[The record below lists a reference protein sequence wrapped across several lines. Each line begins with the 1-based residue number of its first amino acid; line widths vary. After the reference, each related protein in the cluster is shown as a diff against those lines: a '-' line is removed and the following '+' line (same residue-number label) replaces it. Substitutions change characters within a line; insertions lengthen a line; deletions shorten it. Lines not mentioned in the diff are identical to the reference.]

1 MKKKV
6 LSLFSSRV
14 LLLVMAFV
22 GAVSS
27 AWADGVTVSM
37 TSFVDISG
45 YVDGDE
51 NISYEAGKG
60 TASTPPAVN
69 NGEIRVYQ
77 NGGTFTVTSNN
88 NTKIN
93 SITLGSSMATTVT
106 YSIDGGNTSGNQTIS
121 ANGTISLSDLDCSS
135 VLFTCTGT
143 SKTARLYVNSLSVTY
158 SSSGGNTPTLAE
170 SDFALTGDTDLSFDL
185 YDNDDAQV
193 INFTTSSTGAVTVAD
208 NAYVSAVVG
217 NGTITVTPLKKTNG
231 EVEITVNQAKDDD
244 YKAGSATFTVTITD
258 STPVG
263 DEEIID
269 FTAQSYTNQEVI
281 DSYVGNGCTVTFDK
295 GTNSNNAPKYFTT
308 GTAIRAYGGN
318 TITVTST
325 CNKNIGGIII
335 TFGSG
340 DGSNA
345 ITANVGDYDAG
356 TWTGDAESVT
366 FTIGGTSGNRRITGI
381 EVTYADA
388 SDTRIATT
396 TTIDATGITNTNIF
410 DGTDAGQLV
419 ATVSEQ
425 NGNAIQGAAVT
436 WSSSNDAVATIE
448 TDGTVTLGAEGEVTF
463 TATYAGDD
471 SNYKGSTATYTLTVT
486 NEDPNKPGASAD
498 NPYTVAQAI
507 DAIDNSGDVTDVFVA
522 GIVSQV
528 DNYSSSKYITYWI
541 SADGTTESQQFEVY
555 HGLNINGANFSSKDD
570 IQVGDV
576 VVVKGNITLYNS
588 SVYEFSANN
597 QLVSLTRPAQ
607 PADPELAF
615 ETTSYEV
622 EINGDFDAPELTN
635 PHNLT
640 VTYSSSDESLAS
652 VDENDGTVDIY
663 STAGSVTITASF
675 AGDETYKAGSASYTI
690 NIIDPATAPTYVAL
704 VAQYDGKYYA
714 INETSGATWGATA
727 VDAVNGKVINAKK
740 DALSWDI
747 VSYGNGAGL
756 KNKATNNYIAYKSS
770 GTELTASNT
779 IVQWNIDRENNTWTN
794 QNGKTSGTVRTLIYN
809 GEGFKNYAVS
819 NVNGSGY
826 SGYTTAYTFSDGHV
840 REVTAG
846 AYGTIC
852 LPFAVAAGDFA
863 GVKFYQIVSK
873 KMSGETLK
881 YVNLEEVT
889 SLAAGAAYIY
899 QADEEATKLIAAY
912 SGEEV
917 TAVSEAALSG
927 TGLTGTFEKAYIPQ
941 GKYMMKNGNI
951 YLVDQANYIYCGAN
965 KAYIDL
971 TDVPEEISAN
981 IKGIRLYNGDI
992 ETGISAIN
1000 AESLNGSVYNLAGQR
1015 VKATKAGI
1023 YVAGGKKVVVK

>member
-27 AWADGVTVSM
+27 AWADEVTVSM
-37 TSFVDISG
+37 SSFADISG
-45 YVDGDE
+45 YVNGDE
-51 NISYEAGKG
+51 NISYEAGQG
-60 TASTPPAVN
+60 TASTVPAVY

-77 NGGTFTVTSNN
+77 NGGTFTVTSSNN

-106 YSIDGGNTSGNQTIS
+106 YSIDGGNTSSNQTIS

-258 STPVG
+258 STPIG
-263 DEEIID
+263 DISEEAIE
-269 FTAQSYTNQEVI
+269 FLKLGYE
-281 DSYVGNGCTVTFDK
+281 NGAAITTVEGKVATLTFA
-295 GTNSNNAPKYFTT
+295 GGSNNSNAPKYYTT
-308 GTAIRAYGGN
+308 GTGVRMYNGN
-318 TITVTST
+318 TLTIESVKTIESIVF
-325 CNKNIGGIII
+325 
-335 TFGSG
+335 TF
-340 DGSNA
+340 DGSYTTLTLPTGQPGSLSEA
-345 ITANVGDYDAG
+345 ANSVR
-356 TWTGDAESVT
+356 TWTGSASSIEFST
-366 FTIGGTSGNRRITGI
+366 TGTNRIKSI
-381 EVTYADA
+381 AITYADA
-388 SDTRIATT
+388 SDTRIVTT

-425 NGNAIQGAAVT
+425 NGNAIQGATVT

-486 NEDPNKPGASAD
+486 NEDPNKPGASAE

-507 DAIDNSGDVTDVFVA
+507 DAIDNGGDVTDVFVA

-528 DNYSSSKYITYWI
+528 DSYSSSSKYITYWI
-541 SADGTTESQQFEVY
+541 SADGTTESQFEVY

-576 VVVKGNITLYNS
+576 VVVKGNITLYNN

-727 VDAVNGKVINAKK
+727 VDAVNGKVINANTN
-740 DALSWDI
+740 ALSWEI

-770 GTELTASNT
+770 GTELTASST

-794 QNGKTSGTVRTLIYN
+794 QNGNTSGTVRTLLYN
-809 GEGFKNYAVS
+809 GTGFKNYAVS

-826 SGYTTAYTFSDGHV
+826 SGYTTAYAFSDSHV

-873 KMSGETLK
+873 KMSG
-881 YVNLEEVT
+881 
-889 SLAAGAAYIY
+889 
-899 QADEEATKLIAAY
+899 
-912 SGEEV
+912 
-917 TAVSEAALSG
+917 
-927 TGLTGTFEKAYIPQ
+927 
-941 GKYMMKNGNI
+941 
-951 YLVDQANYIYCGAN
+951 
-965 KAYIDL
+965 
-971 TDVPEEISAN
+971 
-981 IKGIRLYNGDI
+981 
-992 ETGISAIN
+992 
-1000 AESLNGSVYNLAGQR
+1000 
-1015 VKATKAGI
+1015 
-1023 YVAGGKKVVVK
+1023 